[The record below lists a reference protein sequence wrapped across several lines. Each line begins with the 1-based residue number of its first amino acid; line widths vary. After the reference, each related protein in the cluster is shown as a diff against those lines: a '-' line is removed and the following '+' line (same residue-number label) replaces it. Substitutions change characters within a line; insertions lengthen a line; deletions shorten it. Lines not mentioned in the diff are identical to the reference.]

1 MTTIA
6 VQHGAA
12 QLSDRPTLM
21 LGLLPDDLEDRV
33 DWLSIAISGQG
44 TLRRCKDVL
53 GRWRVLVARTG
64 ASRRHVTRPPLILRW
79 T

>member
-1 MTTIA
+1 
-6 VQHGAA
+6 
-12 QLSDRPTLM
+12 M

-33 DWLSIAISGQG
+33 DWLSIATPGQG
-44 TLRRCKDVL
+44 TFRRCEDVL

-64 ASRRHVTRPPLILRW
+64 VSRRHVTRPPLILRW